1 MIIPNSMIV
10 CLTEKFLQA
19 TTILIDEDN
28 IRKKTSENGIFD
40 NLLTLLDVDAAN
52 VDALLNLNQ
61 VTF

>member
-1 MIIPNSMIV
+1 MIV

>member
-40 NLLTLLDVDAAN
+40 NLLTLLIEAN
-52 VDALLNLNQ
+52 FDALLNLNQ

>member
-1 MIIPNSMIV
+1 MIV

-28 IRKKTSENGIFD
+28 IRKKASENGIFD
-40 NLLTLLDVDAAN
+40 NLLTLLIEAN
-52 VDALLNLNQ
+52 FDALLNLNQ